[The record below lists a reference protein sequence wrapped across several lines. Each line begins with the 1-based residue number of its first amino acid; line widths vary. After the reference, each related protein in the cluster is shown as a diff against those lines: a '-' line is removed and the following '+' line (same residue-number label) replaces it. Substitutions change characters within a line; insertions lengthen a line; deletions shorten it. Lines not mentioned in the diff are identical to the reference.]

1 MMTTLTYAHD
11 APKVQLRE
19 GKSHRVLVQTATL
32 LVEEIFFDTG
42 IFSEPHAHDEEQAA
56 YHVAGRFE
64 VDLGGGTITVG
75 PGDGYSIPRQA
86 PHSVRC
92 LEGGSYIL
100 VSSMAEPAAIP
111 AVDGQDRGH
120 GHPPPTSPGTAQ
132 K

>member
-1 MMTTLTYAHD
+1 MTTLTYANGT
-11 APKVQLRE
+11 PKVQLRE
-19 GKSHRVLVQTATL
+19 GKFHRVLVQTVSL
-32 LVEEIFFDTG
+32 VVEEIFFDTG

-56 YHVAGRFE
+56 YHVTGRFE

-100 VSSMAEPAAIP
+100 VSSLVDPAESAAPAGP
-111 AVDGQDRGH
+111 EHDH
-120 GHPPPTSPGTAQ
+120 GHEHPHAQ
-132 K
+132 

>member
-1 MMTTLTYAHD
+1 MTTLTYAND
-11 APKVQLRE
+11 APRVQLRE
-19 GKSHRVLVQTATL
+19 GKSHRILVQTDSL

-100 VSSMAEPAAIP
+100 VSSLGEPAATDAP
-111 AVDGQDRGH
+111 DARGH
-120 GHPPPTSPGTAQ
+120 DHDHPHAH
-132 K
+132 

>member
-1 MMTTLTYAHD
+1 MTTLTYAID

-19 GKSHRVLVQTATL
+19 GKSHRILVQTDSL

-56 YHVAGRFE
+56 YHVTGRFE

-100 VSSMAEPAAIP
+100 VSSLATPAES
-111 AVDGQDRGH
+111 AVPTGH
-120 GHPPPTSPGTAQ
+120 ELGHSHDHEHPHAN
-132 K
+132 